1 MAHERSICLNSENS
15 IAMIAPIV
23 QSTDGVTIVGGGPV
37 SAAEFRLSL
46 ARAPRIIA
54 ADGGADRVLAAGY
67 LPEAVVGDFDSISD
81 LAKATV
87 GKDRLFPILEQ
98 MTTDFDK
105 ALRSVDAPFTLA
117 LGFAGARIDHGLA
130 VLNTLVRHPTRR
142 CIVIGPR
149 DVVFHAP
156 ARLHLVL
163 KRGDRLSLFPM
174 APVTGRSTG
183 LDWPTDGI
191 AFAPDGM
198 IGTSNRVTEG
208 PVTLAMDGP
217 GMLVIL
223 PRARLDAALTALLAA
238 G

>member
-1 MAHERSICLNSENS
+1 MA
-15 IAMIAPIV
+15 V
-23 QSTDGVTIVGGGPV
+23 QTV
-37 SAAEFRLSL
+37 F
-46 ARAPRIIA
+46 
-54 ADGGADRVLAAGY
+54 LAAGY
-67 LPEAVVGDFDSISD
+67 LPEAWWAISTPSLTMPGTQSARPD
-81 LAKATV
+81 CS
-87 GKDRLFPILEQ
+87 PILEQ

-130 VLNTLVRHPTRR
+130 VLNSLVRHPDRR
-142 CIVIGPR
+142 CLVIGPR

-156 ARLHLVL
+156 ARLQLAL
-163 KRGDRLSLFPM
+163 RRGDRFSLFPM
-174 APVTGRSTG
+174 APVTAESTG
-183 LDWPTDGI
+183 LDWPTGGI
-191 AFAPDGM
+191 AFAPHGM

-223 PRARLDAALTALLAA
+223 PRTRLDAALTALLAA